1 MGSSIRDTVETLI
14 RKLKADVT
22 PNTVLVPLNEYYEIK
37 QVPSL
42 LVIGPKMEENRAKRI
57 SEKIVEIDRDTEIGR
72 HIAKL
77 FVSYIAKEF
86 GNGCYAV
93 ERVAEPEDPV
103 GDGVTPST
111 ETRCGAS

>member
-1 MGSSIRDTVETLI
+1 MAAKYRFRFTNEIPMGNIAQRLLLAAINTENVFGEAAMRLDAKFRI
-14 RKLKADVT
+14 DKAA
-22 PNTVLVPLNEYYEIK
+22 
-37 QVPSL
+37 
-42 LVIGPKMEENRAKRI
+42 R
-57 SEKIVEIDRDTEIGR
+57 IVEIDRDTEIGR